1 MNHDWYDRPNYD
13 GDRKNW
19 QDWNNNQI
27 TFDRIDLHRIEIY
40 TTILDAFS
48 NNIVFYLD
56 EDSNSFTL
64 TDLGET
70 YQNIQENTSFNND
83 PQDIIAKISAKY
95 QVKFKRNI
103 LEMTDISLTELGPK
117 IRDFGQMILEITLLN
132 TN

>member
-27 TFDRIDLHRIEIY
+27 TFDRIDSHRIEIY

-117 IRDFGQMILEITLLN
+117 IRDFGQMILEITLLS

>member
-117 IRDFGQMILEITLLN
+117 IRDFGQMILEITLLS

>member
-1 MNHDWYDRPNYD
+1 M
-13 GDRKNW
+13 
-19 QDWNNNQI
+19 
-27 TFDRIDLHRIEIY
+27 EIY

-95 QVKFKRNI
+95 PVKFKRNI
-103 LEMTDISLTELGPK
+103 LEMTDISLTELSPK
-117 IRDFGQMILEITLLN
+117 IRDFG
-132 TN
+132 